1 MCKVK
6 VGMGGFAANK
16 GSVAVR
22 FKIDQT
28 TFAFLNCHLA
38 AGEGK
43 IYKRV
48 EMLQDILEHA
58 FLKKKGFPKTES
70 HQIVV
75 IFGDLNFR
83 VSLENGKA
91 REAVRQN

>member
-1 MCKVK
+1 MSGCAILLFSKRKLLNRIKELYMCKVK

-48 EMLQDILEHA
+48 EML
-58 FLKKKGFPKTES
+58 
-70 HQIVV
+70 
-75 IFGDLNFR
+75 
-83 VSLENGKA
+83 
-91 REAVRQN
+91 